1 MPTLPPITK
10 IQFLEAFKNA
20 DKYVK
25 FNYIKQETFFCN
37 MVYVMGVTKK
47 NMPVE
52 SKSTL
57 EKFDD
62 TLFRRGVMIF
72 LRSMEPEWWRKFDSL
87 AEKMQADAISHL
99 SAAGTDSIGIVLG
112 ALVNKGVNS
121 ATKKVVRQGKKVITR
136 LSNRETKAAT
146 NNGVLA
152 RMGSSKGRRVE
163 LLETGEVRVNTKT
176 RNNFLGTDIAHPFD
190 KRFRKDYVIEL
201 SNPLGDKADEIIES
215 YVEDARQ
222 TFTSEE
228 RFSFSD
234 HMNSKAEFA
243 IDVLGGN
250 IKAAASAFTNLAI
263 GYVYSKSADRL
274 AQIEGAGKAATREYI
289 QTHLCVDVEKDLKA
303 LDKKTLF
310 RMLQFVPEIDNRPI
324 DLRK

>member
-1 MPTLPPITK
+1 MSTLPPITK
-10 IQFLEAFKNA
+10 TQFLEAFKNA

-72 LRSMEPEWWRKFDSL
+72 LRSMEPEWWRKFDNLS
-87 AEKMQADAISHL
+87 EKMQADAFSHL

-152 RMGSSKGRRVE
+152 RMGSSKGRRME
-163 LLETGEVRVNTKT
+163 LMETGEMKINTKT
-176 RNNFLGTDIAHPFD
+176 SKNFLGTDLAHPFD

-201 SNPLGDKADEIIES
+201 SNPLADKADEIIEG

-222 TFTSEE
+222 EFTSDE

-234 HMNSKAEFA
+234 HMDSKVELVV
-243 IDVLGGN
+243 DVLGGN
-250 IKAAASAFTNLAI
+250 LKAFASAFTNLAI

-274 AQIEGAGKAATREYI
+274 AEIEGAGKAATREYI
-289 QTHLCVDVEKDLKA
+289 QTHVCVDVEKDLKA
-303 LDKKTLF
+303 LDKKTLY

-324 DLRK
+324 EIRK